1 MSQRTIRVN
10 ELMKREV
17 SELLHT
23 RFRGEAVLITILD
36 VSTSPDLRNARVYY
50 SVLGKEDAV
59 SAARR
64 FFRTRSGEIRSHVAK
79 KVILKYFP
87 ILEFVYDPSIQRGM
101 EVTRILDELEIPEE
115 SAE

>member
-10 ELMKREV
+10 ELIRREI

-23 RFRGEAVLITILD
+23 RFKGDAVLITILD

-50 SVLGKEDAV
+50 SVLGGEGAEAK
-59 SAARR
+59 ARR
-64 FFRTRSGEIRSHVAK
+64 FFRDRASEIRTHVAK

-87 ILEFVYDPSIQRGM
+87 VFEFVYDPSIQRGM
-101 EVTRILDELEIPEE
+101 QVTRILDELDIPEE
-115 SAE
+115 KQ

>member
-10 ELMKREV
+10 ELIMREI

-23 RFRGEAVLITILD
+23 RFKGDAVLITILD

-50 SVLGKEDAV
+50 SVLGGAESVVK
-59 SAARR
+59 ARR
-64 FFRTRSGEIRSHVAK
+64 FFRDHATEIRRFVSQ

-87 ILEFVYDPSIQRGM
+87 QFEFVYDPSIQRGM
-101 EVTRILDELEIPEE
+101 QVTQILDELDIPEE
-115 SAE
+115 NP